1 MLFQVEEIL
10 LGASRELDSLCDPAF
25 WEAGV
30 DRPLVMCF
38 VFHKYKYKYKYETF
52 WEAGADRRPLVICFH
67 ILGDRG

>member
-1 MLFQVEEIL
+1 MLLQVEEIL

-25 WEAGV
+25 WEAGA

-38 VFHKYKYKYKYETF
+38 VFHNYEYKYKSF
-52 WEAGADRRPLVICFH
+52 WGAGVIRRPLVICFH

>member
-38 VFHKYKYKYKYETF
+38 VFHNYKYKYKAF
-52 WEAGADRRPLVICFH
+52 WGAGVNRRPLVICFH